1 MSAKVNFRL
10 LGVLLLQHCSQQE
23 TDIHYV
29 FATCAKEGAMG
40 KINWG
45 RVIVGGLVTGAV
57 INVSEMILHGAVFA
71 EEWKALVAS
80 WGRTLDTSVTASV
93 LILVLNAVEGIVA
106 VWLYAA
112 IRPRYGPGPK
122 TALLAGLT
130 VWLVGWLIPTLSAIP
145 LNLFPLWVLLVVPGA
160 GLVEFTVGTLL
171 GAWLYK
177 EA

>member
-1 MSAKVNFRL
+1 
-10 LGVLLLQHCSQQE
+10 
-23 TDIHYV
+23 
-29 FATCAKEGAMG
+29 MG

-45 RVIVGGLVTGAV
+45 RVILGGLVAGAV
-57 INVSEMILHGAVFA
+57 INVAEMILHGAVLA
-71 EEWKALVAS
+71 EEWKTLVTS
-80 WGRTLDTSVTASV
+80 WGRTLDTSVTASA
-93 LILVLNAVEGIVA
+93 LILVLNAVEGIIA

-112 IRPRYGPGPK
+112 MRPRYGPGPK

-160 GLVEFTVGTLL
+160 GLVEFTLGTLL
-171 GAWLYK
+171 GTWLYK

>member
-1 MSAKVNFRL
+1 MS
-10 LGVLLLQHCSQQE
+10 
-23 TDIHYV
+23 
-29 FATCAKEGAMG
+29 

-45 RVIVGGLVTGAV
+45 RVILGGLVAGAV
-57 INVSEMILHGAVFA
+57 INVPEMILHGAVFQ

-80 WGRTLDTSVTASV
+80 WGRRLDTSVTASV
-93 LILVLNAVEGIVA
+93 LILILNAIEGIVA

-122 TALLAGLT
+122 TAVLAGLT
-130 VWLVGWLIPTLSAIP
+130 VWLVGWLIPTLSTIP

-160 GLVEFTVGTLL
+160 GLVELTVGTLM

-177 EA
+177 EG

>member
-1 MSAKVNFRL
+1 M
-10 LGVLLLQHCSQQE
+10 E
-23 TDIHYV
+23 
-29 FATCAKEGAMG
+29 

-45 RVIVGGLVTGAV
+45 RVALGGALAGVV
-57 INVSEMILHGAVFA
+57 INVTESILHGVVLG

-80 WGRTLDTSVTASV
+80 WGRTLDTGVAAWA
-93 LILVLNAVEGIVA
+93 LILVLNALDGFVA

-130 VWLVGWLIPTLSAIP
+130 VWLVGWLVPTLSAIP
-145 LNLFPLWVLLVVPGA
+145 LDLFPPWIVLVVPGA
-160 GLVEFTVGTLL
+160 GLVEFVVGTLL
-171 GAWLYK
+171 GARLYK

>member
-1 MSAKVNFRL
+1 V
-10 LGVLLLQHCSQQE
+10 
-23 TDIHYV
+23 
-29 FATCAKEGAMG
+29 G

-45 RVIVGGLVTGAV
+45 RVIVGGLVAGAV
-57 INVSEMILHGAVFA
+57 INVQEMILHGAVFA

-145 LNLFPLWVLLVVPGA
+145 LNLFPLWALLVVPGA

>member
-1 MSAKVNFRL
+1 MPIEKVNL
-10 LGVLLLQHCSQQE
+10 AE
-23 TDIHYV
+23 K
-29 FATCAKEGAMG
+29 FA
-40 KINWG
+40 
-45 RVIVGGLVTGAV
+45 
-57 INVSEMILHGAVFA
+57 
-71 EEWKALVAS
+71 WKALVAS

-93 LILVLNAVEGIVA
+93 LILVNGVERIIA

-145 LNLFPLWVLLVVPGA
+145 LNLFPLWVLFVVPGA
-160 GLVEFTVGTLL
+160 GLVEFAVGTLL

>member
-1 MSAKVNFRL
+1 
-10 LGVLLLQHCSQQE
+10 
-23 TDIHYV
+23 
-29 FATCAKEGAMG
+29 MG
-40 KINWG
+40 KINWC
-45 RVIVGGLVTGAV
+45 RVILGGLVAGAV
-57 INVSEMILHGAVFA
+57 INVLEMFLHGAVFA

-112 IRPRYGPGPK
+112 IRPQYGPGPK
-122 TALLAGLT
+122 TALLAGLP

-145 LNLFPLWVLLVVPGA
+145 LNLFPLWVLLVIPGA
-160 GLVEFTVGTLL
+160 GLVEIAVGTLL

>member
-1 MSAKVNFRL
+1 M
-10 LGVLLLQHCSQQE
+10 E
-23 TDIHYV
+23 
-29 FATCAKEGAMG
+29 

-45 RVIVGGLVTGAV
+45 RVALGGVLAGVV
-57 INVSEMILHGAVFA
+57 INVTELILHGVVLG
-71 EEWKALVAS
+71 EEWKVLVGS
-80 WGRTLDTSVTASV
+80 WGRTLDTSVPASA
-93 LILVLNAVEGIVA
+93 LIIVLNALDGFVA

-130 VWLVGWLIPTLSAIP
+130 VWLVGWLVPTLSAIP
-145 LNLFPLWVLLVVPGA
+145 LDLFPLWVVLVVPGA
-160 GLVEFTVGTLL
+160 GLIEFAVGTLL